1 MDIDE
6 NTAWEAIIASDTE
19 CDGQFF
25 YGVKTT
31 LIYCKPSCPSRNPLQ
46 KNIVL
51 FKSSELAE
59 ENGFRACK
67 RCKPQYLNQG

>member
-6 NTAWEAIIASDTE
+6 NTAWEAVLASDAKY
-19 CDGQFF
+19 DGQFI

-31 LIYCKPSCPSRNPLQ
+31 HIYCKPSCPSRNPLRE
-46 KNIVL
+46 NIVF

-59 ENGFRACK
+59 ISGFRACK
-67 RCKPQYLNQG
+67 RCKP

>member
-6 NTAWEAIIASDTE
+6 HTAWKALSTSDTE
-19 CDGQFF
+19 YDGQFI

-31 LIYCKPSCPSRNPLQ
+31 HIYCKPSCPSRTPLQ
-46 KNIVL
+46 KNVVL

-59 ENGFRACK
+59 DSGFRACK
-67 RCKPQYLNQG
+67 RCKPSDYS